1 MDTENGM
8 RNRLKE
14 NGLDAPFM
22 TMGYLISGVIVL
34 VFIAFFHNFSG
45 IGWALLWGLMLIAAG
60 LISLH
65 TSLYGKAAIW
75 DRIIADLNIKSDSQ
89 VLDLG
94 TGHGLTL
101 IKFAKQLGSN
111 GGATGIDLWH
121 SRDQLDNGNKQ
132 TEANVKNANL
142 KCFTNI
148 LTGDIRS
155 LPFEDKSFDFVTSS
169 FVIHNIKSKEERYK
183 AISEAYRV
191 LKQGGTLV
199 IVDTEHKQR
208 EYTEVLND
216 LGAQVVAKKLGF
228 NGWWS
233 GPWMPSYEVRVRKT

>member
-1 MDTENGM
+1 MK
-8 RNRLKE
+8 NRLK
-14 NGLDAPFM
+14 NGLDAPYM
-22 TMGYLISGVIVL
+22 TIGYLISGVIVL
-34 VFIAFFHNFSG
+34 TFIAFFHNFRG
-45 IGWALLWGLMLIAAG
+45 VGWALLWGLMLIAAG

-65 TSLYGKAAIW
+65 TSLYGKAEIW
-75 DRIIADLNIKSDSQ
+75 DWIIADLNIKSDSQ

-101 IKFAKQLGSN
+101 IKFADQLGSN
-111 GGATGIDLWH
+111 GGATGIDLWNSH
-121 SRDQLDNGNKQ
+121 DQLDNGNKQ

-155 LPFEDKSFDFVTSS
+155 LPFEDNSFDFVTSS

-199 IVDTEHKQR
+199 IVDTENKQT
-208 EYTEVLND
+208 EYAEVLND
-216 LGAQVVAKKLGF
+216 LGAQVVVKKLGF

-233 GPWMPSYEVRVRKT
+233 GPWMPSYEIRVKKSA